1 MSVYKDIIKESINER
16 SYWDEYW
23 WEMSRG
29 MNNIQ
34 KKVLANLIDEYE
46 MGRVLYMFQT
56 NQKEF
61 KNAIKSGV
69 KLMKS
74 KKLKVKKWKY
84 K

>member
-1 MSVYKDIIKESINER
+1 MSNYKDIMEASINER

-56 NQKEF
+56 NPKEF
-61 KNAIKSGV
+61 RNAIKSGV

-74 KKLKVKKWKY
+74 KKLKVKK
-84 K
+84 

>member
-1 MSVYKDIIKESINER
+1 MSTYKDIIKSSINER
-16 SYWDEYW
+16 SYWDEHF
-23 WEMSRG
+23 WEMSKG
-29 MNNIQ
+29 MNRLQ

-61 KNAIKSGV
+61 RNAIKSGV

-74 KKLKVKKWKY
+74 KKLKVKK
-84 K
+84 

>member
-1 MSVYKDIIKESINER
+1 MSNYKDIMEASINER

-56 NQKEF
+56 NPKEF
-61 KNAIKSGV
+61 KSAINSGV

-74 KKLKVKKWKY
+74 KKLKVKK
-84 K
+84 

>member
-1 MSVYKDIIKESINER
+1 MSNYKDIMEASINER

-56 NQKEF
+56 NPKEF
-61 KNAIKSGV
+61 KSAIKSGV

-74 KKLKVKKWKY
+74 KKLKVKK
-84 K
+84 

>member
-1 MSVYKDIIKESINER
+1 MSNYKDIMEASINER
-16 SYWDEYW
+16 SYWDELW

-34 KKVLANLIDEYE
+34 KKVLGNLIDEYE
-46 MGRVLYMFQT
+46 MGRVYYMFQT
-56 NQKEF
+56 NQKDF

-74 KKLKVKKWKY
+74 KKLKVKK
-84 K
+84 

>member
-1 MSVYKDIIKESINER
+1 MSTYKDIIKSSINER
-16 SYWDEYW
+16 SYWDEHF
-23 WEMSRG
+23 WEMSKG
-29 MNNIQ
+29 MNRLQ

-61 KNAIKSGV
+61 RNAIKSGV

-74 KKLKVKKWKY
+74 KKVKVKK
-84 K
+84 

>member
-1 MSVYKDIIKESINER
+1 MSVYKTIIKESLNE

-56 NQKEF
+56 NPKEF
-61 KNAIKSGV
+61 KSAIKSGV

-74 KKLKVKKWKY
+74 KKLKVKK
-84 K
+84 

>member
-1 MSVYKDIIKESINER
+1 MSVYKSIIKESINER
-16 SYWDEYW
+16 SYGDEHF

-34 KKVLANLIDEYE
+34 KKVLSNLIDEYE

-56 NQKEF
+56 TPKEF
-61 KNAIKSGV
+61 KSAINSGV

-74 KKLKVKKWKY
+74 KKLKVKK
-84 K
+84 